1 MLRMKKQ
8 DMNQYIVS
16 HLDQA
21 LEEGWIVPY
30 FQPIIR
36 TITGRFAASE
46 ALARWQDPVY
56 GTLMPD
62 TFVPVLEQN
71 RLIYKVDCHILKKVV
86 LLQRSRIDAGLPVGP
101 VSVNLSR
108 QDFDVVDMAACVR
121 KTADA
126 AQIRHDL
133 IPLELTES
141 VLVSDREK
149 MKSIVRTLRA
159 DGFRIWMD
167 DFGSG
172 YSSLSFLNDYT
183 LDLIKLDMGFLKS
196 FSHVSM
202 EIMQSTVSL
211 AKKLGIRTLA
221 EGVETEE
228 HVQFL
233 KEIGCDMMQGY
244 YYARPMGSRDMTA
257 YLDRMKLAAESV
269 RWQAFY
275 DCADA
280 CVISSDVPRALMEY
294 DVTHDHIRYLFIN
307 SQEKEQ
313 LRSIGRRQSADSE
326 FVLNAGN
333 MSFHE
338 KLLEFYSHIMHEDEQ
353 AVLYISDNAFFVRLE
368 GKLVARQDDRCI
380 FLISL
385 VNVTQE
391 RTQKINEVL
400 SKSASDILLLFD
412 DIHVLDPEK
421 DTADNLV
428 NNFGIDG
435 GLQNHDPLRR
445 GLQDFCTEMVFREDQ
460 KRYAAF
466 ADADTMI
473 ERIRQT
479 PDGVL
484 RDYFRVLRSADENY
498 VWKEFSL
505 FLVPGSQETKVL
517 SCIKSAEP
525 SADADFLKKLWEKCG
540 TEEKG
545 GSLEKDKNDTTHI
558 F

>member
-1 MLRMKKQ
+1 MKKQ

-62 TFVPVLEQN
+62 TFVPVLEQH
-71 RLIYKVDCHILKKVV
+71 RLIYKVDCYILKEVV

-149 MKSIVRTLRA
+149 MKSVVRTLRA

-244 YYARPMGSRDMTA
+244 YYARPMCSRDMTA
-257 YLDRMKLAAESV
+257 YLDRMKQAAESV

-307 SQEKEQ
+307 PQEKEQ

-333 MSFHE
+333 TSFHE

-412 DIHVLDPEK
+412 DVHVLDPGK

-445 GLQDFCTEMVFREDQ
+445 GLQYFCTEMVFREDQ

-505 FLVPGSQETKVL
+505 FLVPGSRETKVL

-525 SADADFLKKLWEKCG
+525 SADADFLKKLWGRCG

-545 GSLEKDKNDTTHI
+545 GSLEKDENDTTHI